1 MMKEMTKSL
10 PISKRMVYNS
20 YLKVTAKDGS
30 AGIDKQSIEQF
41 NENMSAN
48 LYKLWNRMTSGS
60 YFPPP
65 VRTVFIPKKQG
76 DRRPLGIPTVS
87 DRIAQGV
94 VKDYLEPSLEQIF
107 HSSSFGYRP
116 GRSAHDA
123 IKQCQDTCIK
133 YAWVI
138 DVDIKGFFDNINHD
152 LMLQLLQQHTDEKW
166 VLMYAQRW
174 LKAGVEQED
183 GSIAA
188 RTKGTPQGGVI
199 SPLFAN
205 IYLHHALD
213 KWMDEEHLQNRFERY
228 ADDIVIHCRSKEE
241 AEQLLVKLKIRMQQY
256 ELELHADKT
265 KIVYCKNYLRNEKH
279 DNNSFTFL
287 SYSFQPRT
295 VKDKF
300 GRNNRLVVFNA
311 AISQKAKTSI
321 REKLREVLKTRWSNQ
336 TLEWF
341 ADKLNPKIR
350 GWINYYARFNGHIAY
365 AVFYYLNELIRRW
378 IKNTYKL
385 RGKAWLY
392 DKYRL
397 IQSASPTLFYHWQ
410 LGVKA

>member
-1 MMKEMTKSL
+1 
-10 PISKRMVYNS
+10 
-20 YLKVTAKDGS
+20 
-30 AGIDKQSIEQF
+30 
-41 NENMSAN
+41 
-48 LYKLWNRMTSGS
+48 
-60 YFPPP
+60 
-65 VRTVFIPKKQG
+65 
-76 DRRPLGIPTVS
+76 
-87 DRIAQGV
+87 
-94 VKDYLEPSLEQIF
+94 
-107 HSSSFGYRP
+107 
-116 GRSAHDA
+116 
-123 IKQCQDTCIK
+123 
-133 YAWVI
+133 
-138 DVDIKGFFDNINHD
+138 
-152 LMLQLLQQHTDEKW
+152 MLQLLQQHTHEKW
-166 VLMYAQRW
+166 VLMYAERW

-213 KWMDEEHLQNRFERY
+213 KWMDEVHPHNPFERY
-228 ADDIVIHCRSKEE
+228 ADNIVIHCTSKDE
-241 AEQLLVKLKIRMQQY
+241 AEELLEKLKVRMQQY
-256 ELELHADKT
+256 QLELHPDKT

-295 VKDKF
+295 VKAQF
-300 GRNNRLVVFNA
+300 GRQKRLVVFNA

-321 REKLREVLKTRWSNQ
+321 RTKLREVLHTQWSNQ

-341 ADKLNPKIR
+341 AEKLNPKIR
-350 GWINYYARFNGHIAY
+350 GWINYYARFNRHIAY
-365 AVFYYLNELIRRW
+365 NVFYYLNELIRRW
-378 IKNTYKL
+378 IKNTYKI

-397 IQSASPTLFYHWQ
+397 IQSANLTLFYHWQ